1 MSRRFFIPA
10 LILVAVSLAPLADAL
25 WAQAVAQETQQ
36 AQQAA
41 PGFWSLV
48 FSKGG
53 VVTWVIALLSAVGVP
68 IAAIKLY
75 EFYRMDIFR
84 PQGFEAALS
93 DMRRGSTRWRIRRH
107 RSSLLR
113 LVKAMAIN
121 YPPQCCAKN

>member
-10 LILVAVSLAPLADAL
+10 LILVAASLAPLADTL

-53 VVTWVIALLSAVGVP
+53 LVTWVIALLSAVGVP

-75 EFYRMDIFR
+75 GAVEQLKVCSPVPPV
-84 PQGFEAALS
+84 PQVSIWVPSPILNLRDFSLITVAAAVIS
-93 DMRRGSTRWRIRRH
+93 GS
-107 RSSLLR
+107 
-113 LVKAMAIN
+113 
-121 YPPQCCAKN
+121 